1 MIKAVL
7 LDLDNTLLQNPDR
20 QFASAFRQAFDAHFL
35 DVFGVEDLSQSF
47 RGAIQTLRRQR
58 DMMTANAGVI
68 IAGLAQV
75 LQTSGESVQKAL
87 TSFYQQPYDALRQYT
102 AVIPIVYPL
111 VKTLLK
117 QNLSVAIATNPI
129 YPESAILK
137 RMEWAGL
144 SDFQNDLAL
153 IAHSENMHFSKPQP
167 AYYAELAARIG
178 IEPDEAL
185 MVGDSETNDIRPA
198 QILGI
203 HTRHIQGAETLHSFY
218 ERVQAA
224 GWQNA
229 YMPRPLNPDMITPQ
243 YQGNLGALYGLLGEV
258 KQHQWNQRPDPNE
271 WSILQILCH
280 LRQSEINVQQK
291 RLKTILLEDNPF
303 IASPPAPGPHIPPC
317 HNDGYAVLNQ
327 FRSHR
332 LAAIDLLSQLKHED
346 WQRPARH
353 SIFGL
358 TNLLEMAYFTAQH
371 DRLHIAQLCQTL
383 GKCDESAFH

>member
-7 LDLDNTLLQNPDR
+7 LDLDNTLLHNPDG
-20 QFASAFRQAFDAHFL
+20 QFARAFRQAFDAHFL
-35 DVFGVEDLSQSF
+35 DFFGLEKLSQSF
-47 RGAIQTLRRQR
+47 GGAIQTLGRQR
-58 DMMTANAGVI
+58 DMMTANSQVI
-68 IAGLAQV
+68 IAGLAQA
-75 LQTSGESVQKAL
+75 LQVSNEPVQKAL
-87 TSFYQQPYDALRQYT
+87 TSFYQHPYNSLRQYT
-102 AVIPIVYPL
+102 AAIPVAYPL
-111 VKTLLK
+111 VKTLLE
-117 QNLSVAIATNPI
+117 QSLSVAIATNPI

-167 AYYAELAARIG
+167 AYYAELVARIG

-185 MVGDSETNDIRPA
+185 MIGDSKTNDIAPA
-198 QILGI
+198 RTIGI
-203 HTRHIQGAETLHSFY
+203 HTRHIQGLETFHSFY
-218 ERVQAA
+218 EQVQS
-224 GWQNA
+224 GSWQHA
-229 YMPRPLNPDMITPQ
+229 YMPRPLHPDMIAPQ
-243 YQGNLGALYGLLGEV
+243 YQGNVGALYGLLGEV
-258 KQHQWNQRPDPNE
+258 KTHQWHQRPDPEE

-280 LRQSEINVQQK
+280 LSESEIQVQQK
-291 RLKTILLEDNPF
+291 RIKTILLEHNPF
-303 IASPPAPGPHIPPC
+303 IAALPAPGPHIPPC
-317 HNDGYAVLNQ
+317 HNEGYAVLNQ

-332 LAAIDLLSQLKHED
+332 LATIDLLSQLKHED

-383 GKCDESAFH
+383 GKCSEGVFH